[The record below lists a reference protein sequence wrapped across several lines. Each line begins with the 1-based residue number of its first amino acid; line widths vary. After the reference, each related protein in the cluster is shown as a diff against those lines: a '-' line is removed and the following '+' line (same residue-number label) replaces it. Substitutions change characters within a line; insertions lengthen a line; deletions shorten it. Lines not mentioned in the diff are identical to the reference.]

1 MDIQRASSSLDQYL
15 IADSY
20 APATA
25 GRDTVSARESA
36 PEMELGPEHGSDPA
50 EDAPASAQPAL
61 PGVYARN
68 ARPVTVRMAAPSI
81 SLLA

>member
-1 MDIQRASSSLDQYL
+1 VPIQPASSLEQYA

-25 GRDTVSARESA
+25 GRETAGAHEA
-36 PEMELGPEHGSDPA
+36 QPTHGPDPA
-50 EDAPASAQPAL
+50 EEPRASTEPAPPITL
-61 PGVYARN
+61 GVYARN
-68 ARPVTVRMAAPSI
+68 ARPAALRMAASSI